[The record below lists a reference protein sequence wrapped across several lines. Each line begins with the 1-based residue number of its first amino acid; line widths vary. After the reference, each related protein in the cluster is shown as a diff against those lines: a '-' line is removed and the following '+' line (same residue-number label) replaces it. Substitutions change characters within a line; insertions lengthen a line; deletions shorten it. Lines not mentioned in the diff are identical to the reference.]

1 MNKINE
7 AKKDMITFENEN
19 FPISFKKA
27 EIDFPGY
34 ELLNA
39 KVDDLAKGW
48 ESYVVTSKSYPYD
61 KKTRAELNRIR
72 KALNDRRKS
81 ITQQASQPID
91 EFTAQ
96 IKSLDLKIK
105 VAVDHISEGIKS
117 FDDKAKKDKH
127 QQNLLQLGKI
137 AVEYNIPLQELDY
150 QEKWDNKTASWGK
163 IEEEAR
169 QQFKAIAERLKARK
183 EAEQVIATKASEYT
197 KPAMTASP
205 YLQML
210 DYKSL
215 PDVLTQMD
223 NDHEYLIKQAKQQEE
238 DRKKAI
244 QDLEQHGDKYINAE
258 TGEVVSNLTSVGLK
272 FTDKSQKITELLRYI
287 EAKHV
292 NCEALG
298 NELIS
303 VEFKFIDNT
312 RKIAGLSEY
321 IKQKQINY
329 EVIEE
334 ERTSK

>member
-117 FDDKAKKDKH
+117 FDNKAKKDKH

-137 AVEYNIPLQELDY
+137 AVEYNVPLQELDY
-150 QEKWDNKTASWGK
+150 QEKWDNKTTSWGT

-169 QQFKAIAERLKARK
+169 QQFEAIAERLKARK
-183 EAEQVIATKASEYT
+183 EAEQVIATRANEYT

-238 DRKKAI
+238 NRKKAI
-244 QDLEQHGDKYINAE
+244 ESLEQYGDKYVDAK
-258 TGEVVSNLTSVGLK
+258 TGEVVDKVHSVTLKLTGTTEQLTALSNFIRDWG
-272 FTDKSQKITELLRYI
+272 
-287 EAKHV
+287 
-292 NCEALG
+292 
-298 NELIS
+298 IS
-303 VEFKFIDNT
+303 
-312 RKIAGLSEY
+312 
-321 IKQKQINY
+321 Y
-329 EVIEE
+329 EKVD
-334 ERTSK
+334 

>member
-183 EAEQVIATKASEYT
+183 EAEQVIANKANEYT
-197 KPAMTASP
+197 KPAMTANP

-223 NDHEYLIKQAKQQEE
+223 NDHKYLIEQAKQQEE
-238 DRKKAI
+238 NRKKAV
-244 QDLEQHGDKYINAE
+244 QALEKHGDKYIDAK
-258 TGEVVSNLTSVGLK
+258 TGEVVDKLHTVTLRLRGTKEQMTALSN
-272 FTDKSQKITELLRYI
+272 
-287 EAKHV
+287 
-292 NCEALG
+292 
-298 NELIS
+298 
-303 VEFKFIDNT
+303 FIKDWG
-312 RKIAGLSEY
+312 ID
-321 IKQKQINY
+321 Y
-329 EVIEE
+329 ERVD
-334 ERTSK
+334 

>member
-127 QQNLLQLGKI
+127 QRNLLQLGKI
-137 AVEYNIPLQELDY
+137 AVEYNVPLQELDY

-183 EAEQVIATKASEYT
+183 EAEQVIATKANEYT

-238 DRKKAI
+238 NRKKAVEA
-244 QDLEQHGDKYINAE
+244 LEQHGDKYVDAK
-258 TGEVVSNLTSVGLK
+258 TGEVVDKVHSVTLKLTGTTDQLTALSNFIRDWGISY
-272 FTDKSQKITELLRYI
+272 ER
-287 EAKHV
+287 V
-292 NCEALG
+292 N
-298 NELIS
+298 
-303 VEFKFIDNT
+303 
-312 RKIAGLSEY
+312 
-321 IKQKQINY
+321 
-329 EVIEE
+329 
-334 ERTSK
+334 

>member
-137 AVEYNIPLQELDY
+137 AVEYNVPLQELDY
-150 QEKWDNKTASWGK
+150 QEKWDNKTTSWGT

-169 QQFKAIAERLKARK
+169 QQFEVIAERLKARK
-183 EAEQVIATKASEYT
+183 EAEQVIATKANEYT

-238 DRKKAI
+238 NRKKAVEA
-244 QDLEQHGDKYINAE
+244 LEQHGDKYVDAK
-258 TGEVVSNLTSVGLK
+258 TGEVVDKVHSVTLKLTGTTDQLTALSNFIRDWGISY
-272 FTDKSQKITELLRYI
+272 ER
-287 EAKHV
+287 V
-292 NCEALG
+292 N
-298 NELIS
+298 
-303 VEFKFIDNT
+303 
-312 RKIAGLSEY
+312 
-321 IKQKQINY
+321 
-329 EVIEE
+329 
-334 ERTSK
+334 

>member
-7 AKKDMITFENEN
+7 AKKDMIAFENEN

-34 ELLNA
+34 ESLNA

-169 QQFKAIAERLKARK
+169 QQFETIAERLKARK
-183 EAEQVIATKASEYT
+183 EAEQVIATKANEYT

-238 DRKKAI
+238 NRKKAVEA
-244 QDLEQHGDKYINAE
+244 LEQHGDKYVDAK
-258 TGEVVSNLTSVGLK
+258 TGEVVDKVHSVTLKLTGTTDQLTALSNFIRDWGISY
-272 FTDKSQKITELLRYI
+272 ER
-287 EAKHV
+287 V
-292 NCEALG
+292 N
-298 NELIS
+298 
-303 VEFKFIDNT
+303 
-312 RKIAGLSEY
+312 
-321 IKQKQINY
+321 
-329 EVIEE
+329 
-334 ERTSK
+334 